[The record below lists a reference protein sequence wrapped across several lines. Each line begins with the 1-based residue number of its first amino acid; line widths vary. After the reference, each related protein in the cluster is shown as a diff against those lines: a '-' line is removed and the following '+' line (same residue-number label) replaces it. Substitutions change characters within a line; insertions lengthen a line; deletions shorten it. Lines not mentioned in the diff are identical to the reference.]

1 MKKMTGRHTRHSV
14 LLPDTRRSP
23 QLFVIPAKAGI
34 YIGVLITFFLVAVSA
49 YAKQQQPQ
57 QQLSADGIVAKMKI
71 QLELTDKQVDEV
83 KPIIE
88 NYLAQEKKLK
98 LEEKRQLSKVLTWG
112 QMYAWNSLQNEKPR
126 EKKKHSGL

>member
-1 MKKMTGRHTRHSV
+1 MKNLYIGRHTRHA
-14 LLPDTRRSP
+14 

-34 YIGVLITFFLVAVSA
+34 YIGVLIMFFFLAVSA

-57 QQLSADGIVAKMKI
+57 HQLSADDIVAKMKV

-98 LEEKRQLSKVLTWG
+98 REEKRQLSRVLTGG
-112 QMYAWNSLQNEKPR
+112 QMFTWNFLQNEAPR
-126 EKKKHSGL
+126 DKKKR